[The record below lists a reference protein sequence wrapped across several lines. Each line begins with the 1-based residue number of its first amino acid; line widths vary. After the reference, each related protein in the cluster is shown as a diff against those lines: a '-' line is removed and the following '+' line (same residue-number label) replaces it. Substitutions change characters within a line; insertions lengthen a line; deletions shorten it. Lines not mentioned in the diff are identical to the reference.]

1 MTQLDLTSWS
11 APQADRARLKGQNL
25 AIYERLQR
33 GPATNAELAAI
44 SLKYTSRI
52 DDVRKAGIAIDAK
65 RVGTSGTW
73 VYSLAVAQ

>member
-1 MTQLDLTSWS
+1 MTQLDLTAWQ
-11 APQADRARLKGQNL
+11 APREDRKRLAGQNL
-25 AIYERLQR
+25 AIYERLKL

-44 SLKYTSRI
+44 SLKYTSRV

-73 VYSLAVAQ
+73 IYSLAVTP